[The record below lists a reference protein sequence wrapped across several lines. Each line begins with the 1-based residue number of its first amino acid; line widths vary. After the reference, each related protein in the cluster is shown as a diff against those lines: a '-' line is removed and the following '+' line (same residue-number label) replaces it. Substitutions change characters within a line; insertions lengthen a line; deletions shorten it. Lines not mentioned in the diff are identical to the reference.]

1 MSWKVIAIA
10 LIGVIA
16 LGGLLNW
23 EISKNQKLTAS
34 LNESNSKIK
43 QLTDELSEQKEI
55 NADYGK
61 RINSLHELDTKH
73 TTELTNAKAEIDKLR
88 DDVRSGRKRVYIN
101 ADCPKS
107 ESNSPSSV
115 DVSRPTPVA
124 RDTEENILN
133 LEEQLETLEKQYL
146 GLRDYYY
153 SECSNDSMSI

>member
-1 MSWKVIAIA
+1 MSTLTKVLAGACAILA
-10 LIGVIA
+10 FWLWWIMGSYGD
-16 LGGLLNW
+16 LKGDYSTL
-23 EISKNQKLTAS
+23 KDKF
-34 LNESNSKIK
+34 
-43 QLTDELSEQKEI
+43 SEQVAI
-55 NADYGK
+55 TADYEK

-101 ADCPKS
+101 AECPS
-107 ESNSPSSV
+107 TESGSTSSV

-146 GLRDYYY
+146 GLRDWYFA
-153 SECSNDSMSI
+153 ECKH